1 MFFGLEDRKI
11 MMIKYIF
18 EEVDMGEEIIIV
30 PVGEGAAELNGVL
43 KVNKEGR
50 EILDFLRQETNTEAI
65 VDALAQKYDNER
77 NSLDKYVNQVI
88 DTLRRLNL
96 LTE

>member
-1 MFFGLEDRKI
+1 

>member
-1 MFFGLEDRKI
+1 

-50 EILDFLRQETNTEAI
+50 EIFDFLRQETNTEAI